1 MKSIGIYKGQKGR
14 APNEPSKVLV
24 YARYGNQPELCIIDN
39 GKATTIPLT
48 REMII
53 NLLKD
58 LMGMLK

>member
-1 MKSIGIYKGQKGR
+1 M
-14 APNEPSKVLV
+14 SKILI